1 MTTKLVSYPII
12 NHNGEWRV
20 KFPGLNK
27 PIWEAVGRVDFDHI
41 ELENGTSYYN
51 ITSFNSH
58 NPPRKCWFREAQ
70 GKTEGAEPVEHSSCK
85 GCKTQNHKDME
96 GFLLSC
102 LDDDLKKAP
111 PECRTCFA
119 WKNPF
124 EIRTNYTPTPPAS
137 DAIPKPTPEQYADP
151 ESSPCPYCK
160 WQRDCTH
167 FGYPD
172 EEDNCRRSQDI
183 ADRAAKQPEPPAP
196 DDTNKG
202 VCQGWADQCSDLA
215 YWMEVNGQR
224 DAGYVLRNIAASLV
238 DGKKYTP
245 ESTHAAECEG
255 LVERLADWL
264 RDERCLNFGKLGV
277 IKKEAARL
285 YPEVE

>member
-172 EEDNCRRSQDI
+172 EEDNCCRSQDI

-202 VCQGWADQCSDLA
+202 VFQGWADQCSDLA

-238 DGKKYTP
+238 DGKKFGP
-245 ESTHAAECEG
+245 ESDHAAECEG
-255 LVERLADWL
+255 LIKRLVAWPQNDY
-264 RDERCLNFGKLGV
+264 REFDA
-277 IKKEAARL
+277 IMTEARRL
-285 YPEVE
+285 YPEAK